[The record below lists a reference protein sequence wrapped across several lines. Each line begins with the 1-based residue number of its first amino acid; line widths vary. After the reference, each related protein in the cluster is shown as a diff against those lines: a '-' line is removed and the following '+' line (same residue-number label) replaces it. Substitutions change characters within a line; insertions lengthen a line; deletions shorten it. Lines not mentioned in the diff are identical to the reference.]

1 MARASLAILFNEE
14 MDLMKKK
21 KTVIIT
27 IFLLICTGVLCLWYL
42 KQENLIDIGN
52 FGGDPDNSSSN
63 NSVQDENV
71 SEFIQTMKETGQG
84 SVNPAF
90 VTSIGNSI
98 SDGQYEYTVLS
109 YDRQK
114 ENPGYPYPEGMTPL
128 SEKPGASV
136 DEDGNIMNDFS
147 YLIVNVKVKNLSDEE
162 DINGIWGIFR
172 LKIPGV
178 SSDEYKSE
186 LTYLGEEEPRSKDGD
201 YYMEQIP
208 AGGEITMPIIYV
220 IKDDLLDAGY
230 SPYLEINSSGA
241 VITDPDKD
249 VTRYIVLK

>member
-128 SEKPGASV
+128 SEKPGANV

>member
-1 MARASLAILFNEE
+1 MPFFSKGKMNQ
-14 MDLMKKK
+14 MKKK
-21 KTVIIT
+21 RTLIIT
-27 IFLLICTGVLCLWYL
+27 IILLICTVFLCLWYL
-42 KQENLIDIGN
+42 QQENLIEIGK
-52 FGGDPDNSSSN
+52 FIDNSNNTSSN
-63 NSVQDENV
+63 NTIQDENV
-71 SEFIQTMKETGQG
+71 SEFMQTMKETGQG
-84 SVNPAF
+84 SINPAF

-98 SDGQYEYTVLS
+98 SDGRYEYTVLS

-128 SEKPGASV
+128 SEKPGASI
-136 DEDGNIMNDFS
+136 DEEGNITNDFS
-147 YLIVNVKVKNLSDEE
+147 YVIITAKVKNLSKDEVI
-162 DINGIWGIFR
+162 DYIWGNIRFR
-172 LKIPGV
+172 IPGV
-178 SSDEYKSE
+178 NSEEYKSE
-186 LTYLGEEEPRSKDGD
+186 LIYIGEKEPRSMDGD

-230 SPYLEINSSGA
+230 APYLEINSSGA

>member
-1 MARASLAILFNEE
+1 
-14 MDLMKKK
+14 MKKK

>member
-1 MARASLAILFNEE
+1 
-14 MDLMKKK
+14 MKKNR
-21 KTVIIT
+21 TLIIT
-27 IFLLICTGVLCLWYL
+27 IILLICTVFLCLWYL
-42 KQENLIDIGN
+42 QQENLIDIGK
-52 FGGDPDNSSSN
+52 FIDNSDNTSSN
-63 NSVQDENV
+63 NTIQDENV
-71 SEFIQTMKETGQG
+71 SEFMQTMKETGQG
-84 SVNPAF
+84 SINPAF

-98 SDGQYEYTVLS
+98 SDGRYEYTVLS

-128 SEKPGASV
+128 SEKPGASI
-136 DEDGNIMNDFS
+136 DEEGNITNDFS
-147 YLIVNVKVKNLSDEE
+147 YVIITAKVKNLSKDEVI
-162 DINGIWGIFR
+162 DYIWGNIRFR
-172 LKIPGV
+172 IPGV
-178 SSDEYKSE
+178 NSEEYKSE
-186 LTYLGEEEPRSKDGD
+186 LIYIGEKEPRSMDGD

-230 SPYLEINSSGA
+230 APYLEINSSGA

>member
-1 MARASLAILFNEE
+1 MPFFSTS
-14 MDLMKKK
+14 MKKK
-21 KTVIIT
+21 KTLIIT

-42 KQENLIDIGN
+42 QQENLINIDGLKN
-52 FGGDPDNSSSN
+52 DSNNTSSN
-63 NSVQDENV
+63 STVQDENV
-71 SEFIQTMKETGQG
+71 AEFMQTMKEVGQG
-84 SVNPAF
+84 TLNPEC

-98 SDGQYEYTVLS
+98 TDGRYEYTVLS
-109 YDRQK
+109 YERQK

-136 DEDGNIMNDFS
+136 DEHGNITNGFS

-162 DINGIWGIFR
+162 DINAIWGIFR

-178 SSDEYKSE
+178 SSEEYSSE
-186 LTYLGEEEPRSKDGD
+186 LTYLGEEAPRLKDGD

-208 AGGEITMPIIYV
+208 AGGEVTMPIIYV
-220 IKDDLLDAGY
+220 IKDDFLDAGY

>member
-1 MARASLAILFNEE
+1 MPFFSKGKMNQ
-14 MDLMKKK
+14 MKKNR
-21 KTVIIT
+21 TLIIT
-27 IFLLICTGVLCLWYL
+27 IILLICTVFLCLWYL
-42 KQENLIDIGN
+42 QQENLIDIGK
-52 FGGDPDNSSSN
+52 FIDNSDNTSSN
-63 NSVQDENV
+63 NTIQDENV
-71 SEFIQTMKETGQG
+71 SEFMQTMKETGQG
-84 SVNPAF
+84 SINPAF

-98 SDGQYEYTVLS
+98 SDGRYEYTVLS

-128 SEKPGASV
+128 SEKPGASI
-136 DEDGNIMNDFS
+136 DEEGNITNDFS
-147 YLIVNVKVKNLSDEE
+147 YVIITAKVKNLSKDEVI
-162 DINGIWGIFR
+162 DYIWGNIRFR
-172 LKIPGV
+172 IPGV
-178 SSDEYKSE
+178 NSEEYKSE
-186 LTYLGEEEPRSKDGD
+186 LIYIGEKEPRSMDGD

-230 SPYLEINSSGA
+230 APYLEINSSGA